1 MHMAGKLNHMLLG
14 RFPNRYDSAGLHEED
29 ADIGPTLASRI
40 ATLLE
45 LVLRKSAPNMTC
57 SGDLAAVH
65 WTSSCP
71 LNSAA
76 LIGSAFIR
84 S

>member
-1 MHMAGKLNHMLLG
+1 MRDKLAYILLG
-14 RFPNRYDSAGLHEED
+14 VFPIHLNPAGIHEED
-29 ADIGPTLASRI
+29 AAIGPTLASRI

-45 LVLRKSAPNMTC
+45 LVLRKSPPNMTC
-57 SGDLAAVH
+57 SGDLATVH
-65 WTSSCP
+65 WTSRCP